1 MPIKGLTQVRRL
13 PRLGKI
19 KMGIKVKTTLG
30 VEYPQKTDYFVVP
43 PEVADVYGDRPK
55 ALDIIILSKMK
66 TSGHLSITN
75 YTQKLRALFA
85 AGMAAVPVG

>member
-55 ALDIIILSKMK
+55 ALDIIIPVEDED
-66 TSGHLSITN
+66 